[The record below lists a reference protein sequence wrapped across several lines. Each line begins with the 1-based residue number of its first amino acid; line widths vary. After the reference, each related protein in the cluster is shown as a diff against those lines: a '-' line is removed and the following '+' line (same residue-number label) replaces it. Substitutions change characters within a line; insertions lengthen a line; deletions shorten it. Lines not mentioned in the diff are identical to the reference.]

1 MINRGRQLDP
11 AIAWCNCTMSTSSTQ
26 HAPTA
31 KTTSYVVGAYAASPA
46 HGTWHPDLE
55 EEFYS
60 GLAAMPRVNALEIPW
75 LGRLHPHD
83 DQWILTHFPARFTAV
98 VTGIGN
104 VMSTADE
111 LGLASPDDDARNKAL
126 ATTKKLL
133 GDVRRFNDEVGR
145 QVVSAVEL
153 HSAPRGTGTA
163 DALAAGLAEVA
174 TWDWDG
180 AQLLVEHCDAFISG
194 QAPEKGFL
202 RLEDEIAAIRS
213 SEAPVK
219 ISMNWGRCA
228 IELRGGEQVAGQVGE
243 AAASGL
249 LDGIIFSGAADR
261 EGEAGYAWI
270 DAHHAFRRSPQHPL
284 GDPTSLLTEERV
296 ADALRATRS
305 AGEDNAPQWLG
316 VKVGWAHPAGT
327 VAERLQMVADA
338 LDGVERAARS

>member
-1 MINRGRQLDP
+1 MINGGGNSILQLRGVIAP
-11 AIAWCNCTMSTSSTQ
+11 ASTSSTQ

-31 KTTSYVVGAYAASPA
+31 KTTSYVVGAYAASPPR
-46 HGTWHPDLE
+46 H
-55 EEFYS
+55 
-60 GLAAMPRVNALEIPW
+60 LAPRPRRVLLWTGGRARVNALEIPW

-111 LGLASPDDDARNKAL
+111 LRLGIPRRGRAQQGA

-133 GDVRRFNDEVGR
+133 GDMRRFNDEVGR

-194 QAPEKGFL
+194 QARRRDSSGSRTKSRRFVL
-202 RLEDEIAAIRS
+202 R
-213 SEAPVK
+213 EAPVK

-228 IELRGGEQVAGQVGE
+228 IERTRRGAGCRP
-243 AAASGL
+243 GL
-249 LDGIIFSGAADR
+249 ARPLPVDCWMESSSPARQIVRVRRIRLD
-261 EGEAGYAWI
+261 
-270 DAHHAFRRSPQHPL
+270 
-284 GDPTSLLTEERV
+284 
-296 ADALRATRS
+296 
-305 AGEDNAPQWLG
+305 
-316 VKVGWAHPAGT
+316 
-327 VAERLQMVADA
+327 
-338 LDGVERAARS
+338 